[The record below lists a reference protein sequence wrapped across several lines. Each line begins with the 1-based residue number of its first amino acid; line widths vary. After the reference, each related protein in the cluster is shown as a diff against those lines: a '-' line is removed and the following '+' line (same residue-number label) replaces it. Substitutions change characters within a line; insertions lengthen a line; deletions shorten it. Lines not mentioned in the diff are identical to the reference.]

1 MDEEHPLSTDHLSR
15 ENARLRRAVEE
26 LSILNEIATA
36 INSTLSLDRILSLTL
51 QKCLKHLKVEQGA
64 ILLLDEG
71 GGDNPF
77 RTKVRKA
84 DTDSDALPYRLNEQL
99 AGWMLKYHRPLL
111 VQDLLR
117 DERFHVPGNQEF
129 PIRSLLGVPLMSK
142 GRMIG
147 MLALFN
153 KKTGDSFTDD
163 DQRLLS
169 IIGAQAAQVIENSR
183 LFEEEQAL
191 QRMQEELRLAFE
203 LQVNLLPKLP
213 PTITGYD
220 IAGRSRP
227 ARQVGGDYFDFIE
240 VQQDHVAF
248 CLGDATGK
256 GMPAAM
262 LMANLQATIRGQA
275 KVSASVSDCL
285 QRANTMLY
293 HSTSAEKFATL
304 FFGCLDTSAHRFC
317 FANAGHCPPILMDA
331 AGAARRLTQG
341 GMVLGCLED
350 SAYSDDAVRLQPGD
364 VLTLFSDGVT
374 EAMNGQD
381 EEFGELRLEAV
392 IRDNREQPAEVL
404 IEAVFRSV
412 CEHAGDRAQADD
424 MTAVVIKRCVG
435 RS

>member
-1 MDEEHPLSTDHLSR
+1 MEEGHPLAPEQLVQ

-51 QKCLKHLKVEQGA
+51 QKCLKHLNVEQGA
-64 ILLLDEG
+64 ILLLDEH

-84 DTDSDALPYRLNEQL
+84 DTDSEALPYRLNEQL

-111 VQDLLR
+111 VQDLR
-117 DERFHVPGNQEF
+117 QDERFQVPRNQEF
-129 PIRSLLGVPLMSK
+129 PIRSLLGVPLLSK
-142 GRMIG
+142 SQMIG
-147 MLALFN
+147 LLALFN
-153 KKTGDSFTDD
+153 KKSGDSFTDD

-191 QRMQEELRLAFE
+191 RRMQEELRLAFE

-213 PTITGYD
+213 PEIPGYD
-220 IAGRSRP
+220 IAGRSLP
-227 ARQVGGDYFDFIE
+227 ASQVGGDYFDFIE
-240 VQQDHVAF
+240 AHEGHLAF

-275 KVSASVSDCL
+275 KVSRSVAECL
-285 QRANTMLY
+285 QQANSLLY

-304 FFGCLDTSAHRFC
+304 FFGCLNTSTHRFC
-317 FANAGHCPPILMDA
+317 YANAGHCPPILVDA
-331 AGAARRLTQG
+331 AGAARRLTRSG
-341 GMVLGCLED
+341 IVLGCLEE
-350 SAYSDDAVRLQPGD
+350 SAYPDDVVELQTGD

-374 EAMNGQD
+374 EAMNGAE
-381 EEFGELRLEAV
+381 EEFGEIRLEAV
-392 IRDNREQPAEVL
+392 ISAHRELSADAL
-404 IEAVFRSV
+404 IEAVFRTV
-412 CEHAGDRAQADD
+412 REHAGGRAQADD
-424 MTAVVIKRCVG
+424 MTAVVIKRRAG
-435 RS
+435 QT